1 MINKLFA
8 IFWKDLLGVISYR
21 LGFFGQLIMPV
32 FMIASF
38 FFLSRLLEQA
48 SLPELERYGSD
59 YFSFAIVGIVFTTFS
74 GLFLNTLAATIRQG
88 QTMGT
93 LEQVLTT
100 QTSLGTYLVGSSFY
114 SILWGTT
121 VSVGFWA
128 LGVLVFGA
136 DFHNANLVSSFL
148 ILVLSMI
155 IMLGLGLFSGS
166 FVLVYKQGDPL
177 NLLVSSGSFLLSGVI
192 YPVAVLPN
200 WLQIGSWMLPHTYA
214 LEGLRMALLQG
225 ATVSQ
230 VAPQLGALM
239 VFAAVIFSV
248 SILFFKYA
256 VRRVRVEGSLAQY

>member
-1 MINKLFA
+1 
-8 IFWKDLLGVISYR
+8 
-21 LGFFGQLIMPV
+21 
-32 FMIASF
+32 
-38 FFLSRLLEQA
+38 
-48 SLPELERYGSD
+48 
-59 YFSFAIVGIVFTTFS
+59 
-74 GLFLNTLAATIRQG
+74 
-88 QTMGT
+88 MGT

-100 QTSLGTYLVGSSFY
+100 QTGLGTYLVGSSFY

-177 NLLVSSGSFLLSGVI
+177 NLLVSSGSFLLSGVV
-192 YPVAVLPN
+192 YPLAVLPN
-200 WLQIGSWMLPHTYA
+200 WLQIGSWVLPHTYA

-225 ATVSQ
+225 ASVAQ

-239 VFAAVIFSV
+239 VFAVVIFTI